1 MNMLGPQTTEQS
13 HLGGREC
20 VYAHL
25 QHSFV
30 YKATLYGSN
39 SFISLG
45 NVSLSPI
52 LGILCRFFHMVYYF
66 GREATAVQ
74 WISVN

>member
-1 MNMLGPQTTEQS
+1 MLGPQTTEQS

-52 LGILCRFFHMVYYF
+52 LGILCRFFHKVYYC
-66 GREATAVQ
+66 GSEVC
-74 WISVN
+74 

>member
-45 NVSLSPI
+45 NVSPI

-74 WISVN
+74 WISAN